1 MVESTNT
8 KVIAAAHHDSLAPQ
22 QYRCN
27 MSVLENL
34 AGRTAQ
40 WVIAD
45 TTYFDSATHSFMRG
59 DIEIDGAKIERIL
72 PPKTSRR
79 TEVLPGHE
87 IVCVPGFINAD
98 TGLAQEDWPEDSH
111 ELARFGITT
120 AGSFNR
126 DLPDCDGFEGGGVR
140 RLVYVEL
147 GESPPDD
154 GLAGIDRQALER
166 FERAA
171 NSRAFDRCTFLPAVV
186 PREIWSAASLI
197 ALTSFAERVG
207 RRLCVRL
214 SGTNADARNYR
225 ETRFFSEV
233 GLLSYLNILTGNVT
247 IFELSQLSRRDA
259 IVLRESSSSL
269 VCVPEAMSEPST
281 GQGYTRP
288 SFSNRAIGLSL
299 GHEAVADLNRHAA
312 MLMSSTT
319 PTVGS
324 ERDTQTCNTLVD
336 ALTHSAAL
344 ALGLNDI
351 GAIAANMK
359 ADLCLFDRTSD
370 FCSGRDSLHFIR
382 LLVSGRPRHVLID
395 GLPVV
400 VNGVFVGEVAHV

>member
-1 MVESTNT
+1 
-8 KVIAAAHHDSLAPQ
+8 
-22 QYRCN
+22 

-34 AGRTAQ
+34 AGRTTQ
-40 WVIAD
+40 WVIVD
-45 TTYFDSATHSFMRG
+45 TSYFDPATHSFMRG
-59 DIEIDGAKIERIL
+59 DIEIDGSKIERIL

-79 TEVLPGHE
+79 TEVLPGRE

-98 TGLAQEDWPEDSH
+98 TGLDQEDWPEHSH
-111 ELARFGITT
+111 ELARCGITT

-126 DLPDCDGFEGGGVR
+126 DLPDCDGFEGGGSVR
-140 RLVYVEL
+140 RLIYVEL
-147 GESPPDD
+147 GESQSGD

-171 NSRAFDRCTFLPAVV
+171 NSRAFDRCTLLPAVV

-197 ALTSFAERVG
+197 TVTSLAERVG

-214 SGTNADARNYR
+214 SGTKADAQNYG
-225 ETRFFSEV
+225 ETRFFSEI
-233 GLLSYLNILTGNVT
+233 GLLSYLHILTSNVT

-259 IVLRESSSSL
+259 IMLRESSASL
-269 VCVPEAMSEPST
+269 VCVPKAMSEPST
-281 GQGYTRP
+281 GQGCTTP
-288 SFSNRAIGLSL
+288 SFRDRAIGLSL
-299 GHEAVADLNRHAA
+299 SNESVADLNRHAS

-319 PTVGS
+319 LTYGS
-324 ERDTQTCNTLVD
+324 ERDTQTCNALVD
-336 ALTHSAAL
+336 ALTHSAAS

-351 GAIAANMK
+351 GAITANMK
-359 ADLCLFDRTSD
+359 ADLCLFDRPSD
-370 FCSGRDSLHFIR
+370 FYSGRDSLLFIR

-400 VNGVFVGEVAHV
+400 VNGVFAGEVAHV